1 MNDKLPFG
9 KKNYILMIAGIVT
22 ILLGLF
28 IMTLDTEQYGFGFY
42 GITLGPIV
50 MVIGF
55 IVEFFAIQVVQFL
68 RIPVRNFTDHVGA

>member
-1 MNDKLPFG
+1 MNNNFPFG
-9 KKNYILMIAGIVT
+9 KMNYIMMISGVVLIA
-22 ILLGLF
+22 LGLF

-55 IVEFFAIQVVQFL
+55 IVEFFAIWAK
-68 RIPVRNFTDHVGA
+68 DKSAE

>member
-1 MNDKLPFG
+1 MSNFPFG
-9 KKNYILMIAGIVT
+9 KKNYILMISGIVL

-28 IMTLDTEQYGFGFY
+28 IMTLDEEQYGFGFY

-55 IVEFFAIQVVQFL
+55 IVEFFAIWAK
-68 RIPVRNFTDHVGA
+68 DKSAE